1 MFTAKNICFLSPSV
15 CSRCWLP
22 STASNLEALLKE
34 EKKYIAF
41 LNSTPKNECL
51 SDKSSVK
58 GTDELSRTQWQSQLN
73 RKVPVCHRRH
83 SCCNVKFNLF
93 NFNSSEVLFC
103 TFSPSA
109 QLWINVRVYMS
120 LKICVWFYWFYITCL
135 PTQRNFRSC
144 TDLNVYCTERT
155 VSSFRS
161 YLRKS
166 KYCEGDR
173 RPIVVLDWTLNGVG
187 TSWVEWG
194 VSGPGHLTP
203 GWEAQCTG
211 NVTAGTDSAGIAL
224 SLKRTFCICPKYTLV
239 WAHSC
244 QGSFSSYPKNITWG
258 NFPICE
264 IPFCLA
270 KCLPFLSNDGD

>member
-22 STASNLEALLKE
+22 STASNLVALLKE
-34 EKKYIAF
+34 GKKYIAF

-135 PTQRNFRSC
+135 LTQRNFRSC
-144 TDLNVYCTERT
+144 T
-155 VSSFRS
+155 
-161 YLRKS
+161 KW
-166 KYCEGDR
+166 
-173 RPIVVLDWTLNGVG
+173 VLHWTN
-187 TSWVEWG
+187 
-194 VSGPGHLTP
+194 
-203 GWEAQCTG
+203 
-211 NVTAGTDSAGIAL
+211 
-224 SLKRTFCICPKYTLV
+224 SL
-239 WAHSC
+239 
-244 QGSFSSYPKNITWG
+244 
-258 NFPICE
+258 
-264 IPFCLA
+264 
-270 KCLPFLSNDGD
+270 

>member
-1 MFTAKNICFLSPSV
+1 MNVFQIKLLWKEQTSSPAHNDNLNWIEKFQYATAATAAATSSSIYSISIQARCCF
-15 CSRCWLP
+15 
-22 STASNLEALLKE
+22 ALFHPQHNCGYML
-34 EKKYIAF
+34 
-41 LNSTPKNECL
+41 
-51 SDKSSVK
+51 
-58 GTDELSRTQWQSQLN
+58 
-73 RKVPVCHRRH
+73 
-83 SCCNVKFNLF
+83 
-93 NFNSSEVLFC
+93 
-103 TFSPSA
+103 
-109 QLWINVRVYMS
+109 VYMS
-120 LKICVWFYWFYITCL
+120 SNICVWFYWFYITCL
-135 PTQRNFRSC
+135 PTQRNFRLC
-144 TDLNVYCTERT
+144 IDLNVCCTERT

-166 KYCEGDR
+166 KYSEGDR

-224 SLKRTFCICPKYTLV
+224 SLKRTFCICPKNTLV

-244 QGSFSSYPKNITWG
+244 QGSFSSYPKNITWC
-258 NFPICE
+258 NFSTWE

-270 KCLPFLSNDGD
+270 KSLPFLSNDGD